1 MSGRE
6 LRTSLAVAEGLLER
20 EQELAR
26 LGALIGSAAAGEG
39 RVLLIEGEAGIG
51 KTSILRAALHLGD
64 AVGVTVLHARGGRLE
79 RDFAHGVARQLY
91 EPLLRQAPAADRRRL
106 LRGAAAL
113 AAPVLGL
120 AEPQARGEGPDAD
133 ATFAANHGLYWLTAD
148 LAEERPLL
156 LLVDDAHW
164 GDSASLLFLHYL
176 GRRIDELPVLLAL
189 ALRPAEPGFP
199 RELLD
204 AVRDLERA
212 ESLSLPALSE
222 EAGAVLVER
231 LLDEQPAE
239 GFRVACHKTTGG
251 NPFLLV
257 ELLRALAAE
266 GVHPTDAAVKRVRT
280 LAPESISRSVLG
292 RLGTMWPEGL
302 ALARAVSVLDTD
314 ADLHDAAAL
323 AEIDPRAA
331 ESAADAL
338 TEACVLAPGRPLRFV
353 HPIMRQ
359 AVYEDL
365 PEARRARDHA
375 RAARLLD
382 AKGCDPDR
390 AAVHLLATEPAADR
404 WVVDSLLA
412 AAERA
417 LARGARG
424 SAAALLRRALGEPP
438 PPAERPAV
446 LIALARAELLIG
458 EETAVAHLHEALATS
473 EEDSLRAEAA
483 RELAGALAQAG
494 ELDAAAQTLEQAIA
508 EIDDREHALRLEVD
522 LFALSQYSPAL
533 AASTASRLKRSEK
546 VLGETPGE
554 RLALAATALHRTFLA
569 KGSGEEAAA
578 LARRA
583 LAHGR
588 LLREATADDRALDG
602 PLLALL
608 YTDSHDDM
616 RALLADAIADTRARG
631 SAGGLAS
638 MLSYLSRLEYAQGNL
653 ARAEGAARTAVE
665 AAGVST
671 LNALMLPWA
680 VSNLVV
686 ALIERGQLEAADE
699 ALARH
704 GLAAGPAP
712 PTITGQVVLGA
723 RSALRLAEGR
733 IGEAMSDMTGWL
745 EEQRRR
751 GGISPVRPALASY
764 VLLAGGDRET
774 AEAVARENLVVA
786 ERWNVSGHTA
796 GCLLALGLAI
806 GGGSGIEH
814 FVRSAALLERSP
826 RRLERAYA
834 LIELGAALRR
844 ANRRNEARAPLREG
858 MQIAHR
864 CGAVLLAAR
873 ARQELRATGAR
884 PRKLVLTGVDSLT
897 PQEHRVAELAAEGLS
912 NPEIAQA
919 LFVTRKT
926 IETHL
931 GHVYQKL
938 DIGSREDLAH
948 ALSQR
953 RRTPNAPES

>member
-1 MSGRE
+1 M
-6 LRTSLAVAEGLLER
+6 AVAEGLLER

-26 LGALIGSAAAGEG
+26 VGALIELAAAGEG
-39 RVLLIEGEAGIG
+39 GVLLIEGEAGLG
-51 KTSILRAALHLGD
+51 KTSLLRAALRLGE
-64 AVGVTVLHARGGRLE
+64 AAGVTVLHARGGRLE
-79 RDFAHGVARQLY
+79 HDFAHGVARQLY
-91 EPLLRQAPAADRRRL
+91 EPLVRQRSEARRRRL

-120 AEPQARGEGPDAD
+120 AEPRARGGGPDAD

-164 GDSASLLFLHYL
+164 SDSATLLFLHYL
-176 GRRIDELPVLLAL
+176 GHRIDELPVLLAL

-212 ESLSLPALSE
+212 ESLTLPALSE
-222 EAGAVLVER
+222 EAGVVLVER
-231 LLDEQPAE
+231 LLDAPPAQA
-239 GFRVACHKTTGG
+239 FSAACHKTTGG

-266 GVHPTDAAVKRVRT
+266 GVYPTDAAAERVRT

-302 ALARAVSVLDTD
+302 GLARAVSVLDTD
-314 ADLHDAAAL
+314 AELHHAAAL
-323 AEIDPRAA
+323 AEIDRRAA
-331 ESAADAL
+331 ARAADAL
-338 TEACVLAPGRPLRFV
+338 TEARVLAPGRPLRFA

-382 AKGCDPDR
+382 ANGRDPDR
-390 AAVHLLATEPAADR
+390 AAVHLLATEPAAEW
-404 WVVDSLLA
+404 WVVERLVA

-417 LARGARG
+417 LARGG
-424 SAAALLRRALGEPP
+424 PESAVTLLRRALGEPP

-446 LIALARAELLIG
+446 LVALGRTELLIG
-458 EETAVAHLHEALATS
+458 DETAVAHLQEALASS
-473 EEDSLRAEAA
+473 EEDSLRGEAA
-483 RELAGALAQAG
+483 RELAGALTQAG
-494 ELDAAAQTLEQAIA
+494 ELEAAAQTLEQAIV

-522 LFALSQYSPAL
+522 LFTLSQYGPAL
-533 AASTASRLKRSEK
+533 AASVASRLERSEK
-546 VLGETPGE
+546 ELGETPGE
-554 RLALAATALHRTFLA
+554 RLALAATALHRTFLG

-583 LAHGR
+583 LGDGR
-588 LLREATADDRALDG
+588 LLREATADHRAFDG

-653 ARAEGAARTAVE
+653 VRAEEAARTAVE
-665 AAGVST
+665 AAGAST
-671 LNALMLPWA
+671 LYALMLPWA
-680 VSNLVV
+680 VSNLVL
-686 ALIERGQLEAADE
+686 ALVERGQLKAAEE

-712 PTITGQVVLGA
+712 PTTTGQVMLGA
-723 RSALRLAEGR
+723 RSALRLAQGR
-733 IGEAMSDMTGWL
+733 VGEAMSDMTGWL

-774 AEAVARENLVVA
+774 AEAVARGNLVVA
-786 ERWNVSGHTA
+786 ERWNVPGHTA

-806 GGGSGIEH
+806 GGTSGIEH
-814 FVRSAALLERSP
+814 LARAAALLERSP
-826 RRLERAYA
+826 RQLERAYA
-834 LIELGAALRR
+834 LIEMGAALRR
-844 ANRRNEARAPLREG
+844 ANRRNDARAPLREG

-864 CGAVLLAAR
+864 CGAVGLAAR
-873 ARQELRATGAR
+873 ARKELRATGAR

-953 RRTPNAPES
+953 QVAVEDPSGGVRR